1 VAALEI
7 KEVIIMSE
15 LWGRDIR
22 LLKNLERQ
30 NDRDQGCDLSIVQRQ
45 ETGRGL
51 DLDVL
56 SDLDNL
62 RQALLLRFLTP
73 VGDLAAL
80 GHPSYGSRLF
90 ELIGELNSETNRN
103 RAKVFVLQAL
113 AEEPRVKEVV
123 AVNVTQGL
131 SDRTRMDI
139 DISLVPIDSSTPVNL
154 VFPFF
159 LNGV

>member
-1 VAALEI
+1 
-7 KEVIIMSE
+7 MSE

-22 LLKNLERQ
+22 LLKSLERQ
-30 NDRDQGCDLSIVQRQ
+30 NDRDQGSDLSIVQRP
-45 ETGRGL
+45 EIGRGL

-56 SDLDNL
+56 SNLDNL

-73 VGDLAAL
+73 FGDLAAL

-139 DISLVPIDSSTPVNL
+139 DILLVPIDSSTPINL
-154 VFPFF
+154 VFPFS

>member
-1 VAALEI
+1 VAALDI
-7 KEVIIMSE
+7 KEVNFMSE

-30 NDRDQGCDLSIVQRQ
+30 NDRDKGSDLSIVQRP
-45 ETGRGL
+45 EIGRGL

-73 VGDLAAL
+73 MGELTAL

-139 DISLVPIDSSTPVNL
+139 DISLVPVDSSTPVNL

>member
-1 VAALEI
+1 
-7 KEVIIMSE
+7 MSE

-30 NDRDQGCDLSIVQRQ
+30 NDRDQGSDLSIVQRQ